1 MLAAGN
7 STYLSSAITYKA
19 RSLAEESDS
28 ARNYNVFNY
37 QNSLPGVNLLLAQ
50 ATGFATNEYTLAT
63 KGFMIVWMSGKYTI
77 RLALATL
84 AAFNDNAQLESDVA
98 STHHFFVSRAL
109 LYPLVH
115 NVYSPVVSNVYSNL
129 MASAMAKSWHK
140 PMHAA
145 TAHPFAL
152 AWRIYTICADWLIT
166 ACLLHSEQLVH
177 TECLQHHQRLY
188 TVVKSRTHH

>member
-1 MLAAGN
+1 MLLAAGN

-84 AAFNDNAQLESDVA
+84 AAFTDKAQLESDVA
-98 STHHFFVSRAL
+98 SSCHFFVSRAL
-109 LYPLVH
+109 LYPLMH
-115 NVYSPVVSNVYSNL
+115 NVYSAVLVLCTAMIFNL
-129 MASAMAKSWHK
+129 WPQQWHSFGTNQC
-140 PMHAA
+140 MQQ
-145 TAHPFAL
+145 
-152 AWRIYTICADWLIT
+152 
-166 ACLLHSEQLVH
+166 LHTHLPLHGGSTPLVH
-177 TECLQHHQRLY
+177 TE
-188 TVVKSRTHH
+188 